1 MLDLAA
7 LQPVQRALTG
17 CLRVLV
23 ACRVFHALVEGHRNV
38 AAEIRL
44 NAHALLRP
52 HEDAPAVE
60 VRGECHALF
69 FDFAQARKGKYLKPA
84 AVGQDRAVPVHK
96 LVEAAHLAHHII
108 AGAQMQVVRVGKL
121 DLTAEVF

>member
-1 MLDLAA
+1 MLDLTA
-7 LQPVQRALTG
+7 LQPAQRALTG

-23 ACRVFHALVEGHRNV
+23 ARRVFHALIEGHRNV

-44 NAHALLRP
+44 NAHALLRS

-96 LVEAAHLAHHII
+96 LVEAAHLSNHIV

-121 DLTAEVF
+121 DLTAEVS